1 MKKPKPNTTGS
12 EVFLVG
18 QIAAIISI
26 AAFFYYLRHDDLL
39 LYGDAVAH
47 INIARRVIDSLTSG
61 MLQLGTVWLP
71 LPHLLMLPF
80 LISKWMWRTGIGGS
94 IPSMLAYVFSVTGI
108 FRLMKIVLPSAKDH
122 AGSKFAPW
130 FAAAIFALNP
140 NLIYLQTTAMTEP
153 VYLAFFIWT
162 LVFICAA
169 IRACCAADGKAAT
182 SSLTRAGL
190 CLAGACLTRYDG
202 WFLAVV
208 ITAVLFFIARL
219 SSFAT
224 LRPGVK
230 RLALLA
236 AAGPALWFAYNA
248 AVYRNPLEFANG
260 AYSAKAIEQK
270 SIIAG
275 SPPHPGTNN
284 LPVAFQYFFKS
295 AELNL
300 AVGKWQIFWVCS
312 LLLGTATVLLFQ
324 RKLWPVL
331 FLWIPVPFYMLS
343 IAHSSVPL
351 FVPGWWPFSFY
362 NLRYGLEMLPGFAVF
377 TAIAAYGL
385 IRFASSTK
393 PRLTLAIVFLALGC
407 ASYVQVWRKDP
418 VSFEEAA
425 VNSRSRI
432 ALENAVAAR
441 LELLPAD
448 STFLMYLGDHVGAL
462 QQAGISLSRVINEGN
477 HRPWKGPSDPEGLW
491 ERALK
496 DPAAY
501 ANYVVAFDSD
511 PVASSVNKRELAS
524 LVIVRVT
531 GQSQATIYRSLKSN
545 QAR

>member
-1 MKKPKPNTTGS
+1 MKKPNTSGS
-12 EVFLVG
+12 EIFMVG
-18 QIAAIISI
+18 QIAAMVSI

-47 INIARRVIDSLTSG
+47 INIARRVIDSRTPGL
-61 MLQLGTVWLP
+61 LQLGTVWLP

-94 IPSMLAYVFSVTGI
+94 IPSMFAYVFSVTGI
-108 FRLMKIVLPSAKDH
+108 FRLMKTVLSSSKNH
-122 AGSKFAPW
+122 AGIGFTPW

-140 NLIYLQTTAMTEP
+140 NLVYLQTTAMTEP

-162 LVFICAA
+162 LVFTCSA
-169 IRACCAADGKAAT
+169 IRACAAADAKAAT
-182 SSLTRAGL
+182 STLSKAGL

-202 WFLAVV
+202 WFFALVV
-208 ITAVLFFIARL
+208 TAVLFGL
-219 SSFAT
+219 SLRSNFAF
-224 LRPGVK
+224 LRPGLK

-236 AAGPALWFAYNA
+236 AAAPALWLAYNA
-248 AVYRNPLEFANG
+248 GVYRNPLEFANG

-270 SIIAG
+270 SILAG

-300 AVGKWQIFWVCS
+300 AQGKWQVFWVAA
-312 LLLGTATVLLFQ
+312 LLLGTAIVFLLQ
-324 RKLWPVL
+324 RKLWPLL

-343 IAHSSVPL
+343 IAHSGVPL
-351 FVPGWWPFSFY
+351 FVPGWWPFSLY
-362 NLRYGLEMLPGFAVF
+362 NVRYGVEMLPAFAVF
-377 TAIAAYGL
+377 TTVASYGL
-385 IRFASSTK
+385 IRFASSTRS
-393 PRLTLAIVFLALGC
+393 RLVITIVFLAFVS

-418 VSFEEAA
+418 VSFEEAV

-432 ALENAVAAR
+432 ALESAVAAR
-441 LELLPAD
+441 LELFPPDA
-448 STFLMYLGDHVGAL
+448 TFLMYSGDHAGAL

-477 HRPWKGPSDPEGLW
+477 HRPWRGAYDPEGLW

-511 PVASSVNKRELAS
+511 QVASSVNRNDLAT

-531 GQSQATIYRSLKSN
+531 GQSQATIYRTLKSN
-545 QAR
+545 QPR